1 MKSMRAVA
9 AALSLAAV
17 AMGSAQA
24 QQQAGQ
30 PPYIQGVVNFESGS
44 ARLDRKSM
52 ATLESM
58 SQYAKA
64 SGMKV
69 AHISVRG
76 HADITGEWNANDY
89 LGSDRAVAVGA
100 VFAEKLG
107 TTHFGIESKASNY
120 AVPGCEPMAKG
131 GKNGKCLAAN
141 RRAEITIVFEGP
153 AVRR

>member
-9 AALSLAAV
+9 AALALAAV

-30 PPYIQGVVNFESGS
+30 PPYIQGVVNFETGS
-44 ARLDRKSM
+44 AHLDRKSM
-52 ATLESM
+52 STIESM
-58 SQYAKA
+58 SQYVKA
-64 SGMKV
+64 SGMRI
-69 AHISVRG
+69 ALISVRG

-89 LGSDRAVAVGA
+89 LGSDRAVAVGS

-107 TTHFGIESKASNY
+107 TTSFGIESKASNY

-131 GKNGKCLAAN
+131 GKSGKCLAAN
-141 RRAEITIVFEGP
+141 RRAEITIIFEG
-153 AVRR
+153 AVARR